1 MFWNSLVSLKRPSK
15 GRDFWNCARFG
26 RGDAAVPHCTCGG
39 SWDYCSA
46 SFLIWQLL
54 LLQHNWQSK
63 EEKILEVP
71 LLYNDSRMIPESLIF
86 LHSMT
91 QQRHVTGQLNL
102 PLQLRAQCSVPSFAL
117 LHLVRHAS
125 GWAWAALALHPQ
137 AMKMRGSDLSAG
149 LGACPNQLMLIPY
162 R

>member
-26 RGDAAVPHCTCGG
+26 RGDAAIPHCTCGG

-71 LLYNDSRMIPESLIF
+71 LLYNDSRIF
-86 LHSMT
+86 
-91 QQRHVTGQLNL
+91 
-102 PLQLRAQCSVPSFAL
+102 
-117 LHLVRHAS
+117 
-125 GWAWAALALHPQ
+125 
-137 AMKMRGSDLSAG
+137 DLSAFNDTTETCHRTIKLTTATKSTVLCAQLCSAASSQAHIRLS
-149 LGACPNQLMLIPY
+149 LGCSSTAPTSHEDEGIWLICWSWGVPQSTDVDSL
-162 R
+162 